1 MLPEAEVILEPL
13 APSLLRD
20 YGVVILESDKGSH
33 PTLGASP
40 AFDRVYGDTRVTMVT
55 IRRTLR

>member
-1 MLPEAEVILEPL
+1 VHD
-13 APSLLRD
+13 R
-20 YGVVILESDKGSH
+20 GVVILESDKASH